1 LHKLLAQE
9 SAEDFA
15 AKMLKR
21 LLVLQHLLQH
31 QQLLL
36 LHQVRH
42 DLQLLQYLHFVE
54 QQ

>member
-9 SAEDFA
+9 SAEEFA

-21 LLVLQHLLQH
+21 WLVLQHLLQH
-31 QQLLL
+31 RHLLPL
-36 LHQVRH
+36 LQVRH